1 MLERIGRYEI
11 LERIAA
17 GGQGTVYR
25 ARDTV
30 LDRVVAIKVL
40 NQPVADDP
48 AYLEALQREAQL
60 AAGLDHPNIT
70 TVHDFQ
76 VENGTAFIV
85 MKYVPD
91 SLDKHL
97 SHGRRVLWR
106 RAVEI
111 VAQVARALE
120 HAHEN
125 GVVHRDIK
133 PPNILLREN
142 GDAAVTDFGIARALA
157 SSTRSRT
164 TSVTG
169 TPPYMAPEQWSG
181 GQIDGRL
188 DQYAL
193 GIVLYEIIAGR
204 QPFRGDSY
212 EALFVQHTDEPIL
225 PLPADAHV
233 PSAVEAVIRSGH
245 RKESRRQVRIFRCD
259 GSRS

>member
-1 MLERIGRYEI
+1 MGNT
-11 LERIAA
+11 
-17 GGQGTVYR
+17 G
-25 ARDTV
+25 

-120 HAHEN
+120 PRPRE
-125 GVVHRDIK
+125 RRC
-133 PPNILLREN
+133 PPGHKAAEHLTSREW
-142 GDAAVTDFGIARALA
+142 GCCC
-157 SSTRSRT
+157 
-164 TSVTG
+164 
-169 TPPYMAPEQWSG
+169 Y
-181 GQIDGRL
+181 
-188 DQYAL
+188 
-193 GIVLYEIIAGR
+193 
-204 QPFRGDSY
+204 
-212 EALFVQHTDEPIL
+212 
-225 PLPADAHV
+225 
-233 PSAVEAVIRSGH
+233 
-245 RKESRRQVRIFRCD
+245 
-259 GSRS
+259 